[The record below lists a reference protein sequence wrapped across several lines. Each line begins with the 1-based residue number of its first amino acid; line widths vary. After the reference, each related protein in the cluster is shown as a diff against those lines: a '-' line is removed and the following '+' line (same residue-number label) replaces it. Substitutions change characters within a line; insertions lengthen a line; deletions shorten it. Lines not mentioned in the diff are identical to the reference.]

1 MERIKSRIQYK
12 IKSGIISFLILLII
26 AACASFL
33 HILPE
38 MEHYSRVYKKPL
50 LVTAT
55 IIRHDSI
62 STHGKTRYNSYIEYI
77 ADGWR
82 FTNIEYESKKQEG
95 ELTPVGNKV
104 ALSVSPENP
113 SVMLSDLEHGCKY
126 VHLSLWIFFFSV
138 SCLNSYICHLLLSAS
153 SPPLATGKE
162 QEKRNVLLKIRSRIM
177 RPVFLLAAIAYTI
190 FPLRYPMLLGSPFF
204 LFAAACIALWAW
216 GVVRAARDLEN
227 VQ

>member
-1 MERIKSRIQYK
+1 
-12 IKSGIISFLILLII
+12 
-26 AACASFL
+26 
-33 HILPE
+33 
-38 MEHYSRVYKKPL
+38 
-50 LVTAT
+50 
-55 IIRHDSI
+55 
-62 STHGKTRYNSYIEYI
+62 
-77 ADGWR
+77 
-82 FTNIEYESKKQEG
+82 
-95 ELTPVGNKV
+95 
-104 ALSVSPENP
+104 
-113 SVMLSDLEHGCKY
+113 
-126 VHLSLWIFFFSV
+126 
-138 SCLNSYICHLLLSAS
+138 LLSAS